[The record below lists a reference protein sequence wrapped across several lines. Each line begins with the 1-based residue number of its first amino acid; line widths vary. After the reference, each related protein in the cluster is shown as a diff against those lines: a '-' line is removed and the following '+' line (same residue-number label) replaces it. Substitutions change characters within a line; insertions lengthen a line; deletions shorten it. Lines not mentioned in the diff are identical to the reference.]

1 MTGYTSG
8 SKSSPPKKRREMRR
22 TMVDF
27 SKKPPGCCIMAP
39 YVWNIFKICFK
50 WRVLKKSNHIVASY
64 FWGKNYDFG
73 CAKEHSP
80 KKLFW
85 KKKMLSLNNYVY
97 IVQGG
102 IHASQQKHKP
112 GPNPCDW
119 VLGARLSLKRKG
131 FTPEVSFDVRCRFLR
146 PETLPRSSQVSNCRS
161 GESLVPNLGW
171 CLSSPRIKDMSTRM
185 SQQVSKWLVNGL

>member
-27 SKKPPGCCIMAP
+27 SKKPPGCCKMTP

-85 KKKMLSLNNYVY
+85 KKKDVKLEQLCVY
-97 IVQGG
+97 SSGWYSCKSTEAQTRP
-102 IHASQQKHKP
+102 KP
-112 GPNPCDW
+112 M
-119 VLGARLSLKRKG
+119 RLSAWGYVHSWKG
-131 FTPEVSFDVRCRFLR
+131 R
-146 PETLPRSSQVSNCRS
+146 
-161 GESLVPNLGW
+161 
-171 CLSSPRIKDMSTRM
+171 
-185 SQQVSKWLVNGL
+185 VSKPQKFHPRRPPAENCCAQKLFQDLPKSPTADPVKVLFQILDDAWRRE